1 MQLYK
6 ESGIAAAFFAN
17 RAPSST
23 HRWRRGLLTYNP
35 FFEASYEKGFSPLQT
50 LFSVVTLDRL
60 GLDDHGRV
68 GFLPV
73 LAFGGDCSGDV
84 ARTQPESNRYACH
97 NRRGYG
103 NNDFVNLLLCH
114 NNLTV

>member
-1 MQLYK
+1 MVLHCNFTK
-6 ESGIAAAFFAN
+6 KAASLP
-17 RAPSST
+17 PSSLIDAFLA
-23 HRWRRGLLTYNP
+23 RVIR
-35 FFEASYEKGFSPLQT
+35 
-50 LFSVVTLDRL
+50 LDRF
-60 GLDDHGRV
+60 GLDDHGCV

-73 LAFGGDCSGDV
+73 LAFGGDGSCHV

>member
-1 MQLYK
+1 MVLHCNFTK
-6 ESGIAAAFFAN
+6 KAALLP
-17 RAPSST
+17 PSSLIDAFLA
-23 HRWRRGLLTYNP
+23 RIVG
-35 FFEASYEKGFSPLQT
+35 
-50 LFSVVTLDRL
+50 LDRF

-73 LAFGGDCSGDV
+73 LGLGGDRPCHV
-84 ARTQPESNRYACH
+84 ARTQPQRNRYACH

-103 NNDFVNLLLCH
+103 NNDFVNLLFAH